1 MLKSPFE
8 EESIEIPIPKEL
20 PLLPIRDLV
29 IFPHMVFPI
38 FVGRSFSINAIEE
51 AIENKDRY
59 IFLSLQKDK
68 DIEEPGADDIYQI
81 GTVATIL
88 KMMKLEDD
96 RIKILVQGVA
106 RAKIKEFR
114 KEGDLYK
121 VNVEI
126 IKEPETV
133 EESIEVEALIHS
145 IKDLLD
151 KAIALGKQILP
162 DLLEIIRSVEEP
174 GKLADLVASIL
185 DLKSQEAQK
194 ILEIIDPIERLR
206 EVHNLLLKEVGLLE
220 IQHKIRIAARESME
234 KDQREYF
241 LRQQIKAIQEELG
254 ERDEKQEEIERYIEK
269 IEKAGMP
276 EEVKEEALKQL
287 KRLEKMHPDSAEA
300 AVIRTYLDWLVELPW
315 NKRTKDKLDLKRA
328 KKILDQDHYDLEKV
342 KERILEYL
350 AVQKLK
356 KGRGIKGPILCFVGP
371 PGVGKTSLGKSIAKA
386 LGRKFVR
393 QSLGG
398 VRDEAEIRGH
408 RRTYVGA
415 MPGRIIQ
422 GIKQAGTK
430 NPVFMLDEVDKLAS
444 DFRGDPASAL
454 LEVLDP
460 EQNKEFVDHYL
471 GVPFDLSEVMFIC
484 TANRID
490 TIPRPLL
497 DRMEIIRIP
506 GYSEE
511 EKLYIAKQYLI
522 PRQLK
527 ENGLSEKYVEF
538 TDSGLKF
545 LIRHYTREAGVRS
558 LERQINAV
566 LRKIAKEIALTGK
579 KKKYRVT
586 KSLVKK
592 FLGAP
597 LYMPEKEKEDEI
609 GVVTGLAWTEVGGE
623 ILKIEATRMPGK
635 GQLILTGSLGDVM
648 KESAMTAL
656 SYVKSKSEEYGIDP
670 KDFQKYDVHVHVP
683 AGAIPK
689 DGPSAGI
696 AITTAIFSL
705 FTQKPVKAD
714 VAMTGEI
721 TLRGRVLPV
730 GGLKEKILAAKRAD
744 IKTVILPKDNKDEVM
759 EDLPPFARKSLNL
772 VFVEHIDEVF
782 PIAIKD
788 FEEILEKAKK
798 NKKKSNKKTTKKK
811 EKEVVS

>member
-1 MLKSPFE
+1 MLNPFE
-8 EESIEIPIPKEL
+8 DEQVEIPIPEEL
-20 PLLPIRDLV
+20 PLLPVRDLV
-29 IFPHMVFPI
+29 IFPYMVFPI
-38 FVGRSFSINAIEE
+38 FVGRPFSIKAIEE
-51 AIENKDRY
+51 AIENHDRY
-59 IFLSLQKDK
+59 IFLALQKDK
-68 DIEEPGADDIYQI
+68 DIEEPGVDDVYPV

-88 KMMKLEDD
+88 RMMRLDDD
-96 RIKILVQGVA
+96 RIKILVQGTA
-106 RAKIKEFR
+106 RARIKEFR
-114 KEGDLYK
+114 KEDGMYK
-121 VNVEI
+121 VKIEVLE
-126 IKEPETV
+126 EPEV
-133 EESIEVEALIHS
+133 PEENIEVEALKHS
-145 IKDLLD
+145 IKDLID
-151 KAIALGKQILP
+151 KAIGLGKQIIP
-162 DLLEIIRSVEEP
+162 DLLDIIKSVDEP

-185 DLKSQEAQK
+185 DLKSEEAQQ
-194 ILEIIDPIERLR
+194 ILEITDPLERLR
-206 EVHNLLLKEVGLLE
+206 KVHDLLLKEVGLLE
-220 IQHKIRIAARESME
+220 IQHKIRTAARESME

-254 ERDEKQEEIERYIEK
+254 EKDERQEEIEQYQKK
-269 IEKAGMP
+269 IEESGMP
-276 EEVKEEALKQL
+276 EEVRKEAEKQL

-300 AVIRTYLDWLVELPW
+300 GVIRTYLDWLVELPW
-315 NKRTKDKLDLKRA
+315 NKRTKDRLDLKRA
-328 KKILDQDHYDLEKV
+328 KKVLDEDHYDLDKV

-356 KGRGIKGPILCFVGP
+356 KDKAVKGPILCFVGP
-371 PGVGKTSLGKSIAKA
+371 PGVGKTSLGKSIARA

-460 EQNKEFVDHYL
+460 QQNKEFVDHYL

-511 EKLYIAKQYLI
+511 EKLYIAKNYLI
-522 PRQLK
+522 PRQMKETGLK
-527 ENGLSEKYVEF
+527 PKYVEF
-538 TDSGLKF
+538 TDAGLKF

-579 KKKYRVT
+579 KKKYRIT

-597 LYMPEKEKEDEI
+597 LYMPEKELQDEV

-623 ILKIEATRMPGK
+623 ILKIEATKMPGK

-656 SYVKSKSEEYGIDP
+656 SYVKSKAEEYKIDP
-670 KDFQKYDVHVHVP
+670 ELFQKYDVHVHVP

-696 AITTAIFSL
+696 SIATAICSL
-705 FTQKPVKAD
+705 FTELPVRAD

-721 TLRGRVLPV
+721 TLRGKVLPV
-730 GGLKEKILAAKRAD
+730 GGLKEKILAAKRAG
-744 IKTVILPKDNKDEVM
+744 IKDVILPKDNKDEVM
-759 EDLPPFARKSLNL
+759 EDLPPFARKDINL
-772 VFVEHIDEVF
+772 IFVEHVDEVF
-782 PIAIKD
+782 KIAIKD
-788 FEEILEKAKK
+788 FEKRIKQKRKSRKK
-798 NKKKSNKKTTKKK
+798 
-811 EKEVVS
+811 

>member
-8 EESIEIPIPKEL
+8 EENIEEVPIPEEL

-29 IFPHMVFPI
+29 IFPYMVFPI
-38 FVGRSFSINAIEE
+38 FVGRTFSINAIEE
-51 AIENKDRY
+51 AIENNDRY
-59 IFLSLQKDK
+59 IFLALQKDK
-68 DIEEPGADDIYQI
+68 DIEEPGADDIYQY

-88 KMMKLEDD
+88 RMMKLEDD

-106 RAKIKEFR
+106 RGKIKEFR
-114 KEGDLYK
+114 KEGELYK
-121 VNVEI
+121 VKIDV
-126 IKEPETV
+126 IKEPEEI
-133 EESIEVEALIHS
+133 EENIEVEALIHS

-185 DLKSQEAQK
+185 DLKSHEAQK
-194 ILEIIDPIERLR
+194 ILEITDPIERLR

-220 IQHKIRIAARESME
+220 IQHKIRTAARESME

-254 ERDEKQEEIERYIEK
+254 ERDEKQEEIERYTEK

-276 EEVKEEALKQL
+276 EEVKEEAFKQL

-356 KGRGIKGPILCFVGP
+356 KGKGIKGPILCFVGP

-415 MPGRIIQ
+415 LPGRIIQ

-579 KKKYRVT
+579 KKKYRIT

-721 TLRGRVLPV
+721 TLRGKVLPV

-759 EDLPPFARKSLNL
+759 EDLPPFSRKSMNL

-788 FEEILEKAKK
+788 FDDILKKAK
-798 NKKKSNKKTTKKK
+798 KKK
-811 EKEVVS
+811 EKAS

>member
-1 MLKSPFE
+1 MALSLFDE
-8 EESIEIPIPKEL
+8 ETSMEAPIPEEL

-29 IFPHMVFPI
+29 IFPYMVFPI
-38 FVGRSFSINAIEE
+38 FVGRPFSIKAIEE
-51 AIENKDRY
+51 AIESHDRY
-59 IFLSLQKDK
+59 IFLALQKDK
-68 DIEEPGADDIYQI
+68 DIEEPTKDDLYET

-88 KMMKLEDD
+88 RMMKLEDD

-106 RAKIKEFR
+106 RAKIKDFI
-114 KEGDLYK
+114 KEDNLYK
-121 VNVEI
+121 VKLEI
-126 IKEPETV
+126 LEEPKPP
-133 EESIEVEALIHS
+133 EENIEVEALIHS

-151 KAIALGKQILP
+151 KSIALGKQVLP
-162 DLLEIIRSVEEP
+162 DLVEIIRTLEEP
-174 GKLADLVASIL
+174 GKLSDLVASIL
-185 DLKSQEAQK
+185 DLKSADAQK
-194 ILEIIDPIERLR
+194 ILEIVDPVERLR
-206 EVHNLLLKEVGLLE
+206 HVHDLFIKEVGLLE
-220 IQHKIRIAARESME
+220 IQHKIRTAARESME

-254 ERDEKQEEIERYIEK
+254 EKDERQEEVEQYRKK
-269 IEKAGMP
+269 IEEAGMP
-276 EEVKEEALKQL
+276 EDVREEAEKQL

-300 AVIRTYLDWLVELPW
+300 GVIRTYLDWLVELPW
-315 NKRTKDKLDLKRA
+315 SKRTKDKLDLKRA
-328 KKILDQDHYDLEKV
+328 KRILDEDHYDLEKV

-356 KGRGIKGPILCFVGP
+356 KEKSMKGPILCFVGP
-371 PGVGKTSLGKSIAKA
+371 PGVGKTSLGKSIARS

-415 MPGRIIQ
+415 LPGRIIQ
-422 GIKQAGTK
+422 AIKQAGTK
-430 NPVFMLDEVDKLAS
+430 NPVIMLDEVDKLAS

-460 EQNKEFVDHYL
+460 EQNREFTDHYL

-497 DRMEIIRIP
+497 DRMEVIRIP

-511 EKLYIAKQYLI
+511 EKLYIAKNYLI

-527 ENGLSEKYVEF
+527 ENGLSQKYVEF
-538 TDSGLKF
+538 TDSGLRF

-566 LRKIAKEIALTGK
+566 LRKIAKEIALKGK
-579 KKKYRVT
+579 KKKYRIT

-597 LYMPEKEKEDEI
+597 LYMPEKEKSDEI

-670 KDFQKYDVHVHVP
+670 EDFQKYDTHVHVP

-696 AITTAIFSL
+696 SIATAICSL
-705 FTQKPVKAD
+705 FMNLPVRAD

-721 TLRGRVLPV
+721 TLRGKVLPV
-730 GGLKEKILAAKRAD
+730 GGLKEKILAAKRAE
-744 IKTVILPKDNKDEVM
+744 IKDVILPKDNKDEVM
-759 EDLPPFARKSLNL
+759 EDLPPFARKNINL
-772 VFVEHIDEVF
+772 IFVDHIDQVF
-782 PIAIKD
+782 KIAIKD
-788 FEEILEKAKK
+788 FEKK
-798 NKKKSNKKTTKKK
+798 IKKKGNKKS
-811 EKEVVS
+811 

>member
-1 MLKSPFE
+1 MALSLFDE
-8 EESIEIPIPKEL
+8 ETNMEAPIPEEL

-29 IFPHMVFPI
+29 IFPYMVFPI
-38 FVGRSFSINAIEE
+38 FVGRPFSIKAIEE
-51 AIENKDRY
+51 AIESHDRY
-59 IFLSLQKDK
+59 IFLALQKDK
-68 DIEEPGADDIYQI
+68 DIEEPTKDDLYEI

-88 KMMKLEDD
+88 RMMKLEDD

-106 RAKIKEFR
+106 RGKIKEFI
-114 KEGDLYK
+114 KEDNLYK
-121 VNVEI
+121 VKLEVLE
-126 IKEPETV
+126 EPKPP
-133 EESIEVEALIHS
+133 EENIEVEALIHS

-151 KAIALGKQILP
+151 KSIALGKQVLP
-162 DLLEIIRSVEEP
+162 DLVEIIRTLEEP
-174 GKLADLVASIL
+174 GKLSDLVASIL
-185 DLKSQEAQK
+185 DLKSPDAQK
-194 ILEIIDPIERLR
+194 ILEIVDPVERLR
-206 EVHNLLLKEVGLLE
+206 YVHDLFIKEVGLLE
-220 IQHKIRIAARESME
+220 IQHKIRTAARESME

-254 ERDEKQEEIERYIEK
+254 EKDERQEEVEQYRKK
-269 IEKAGMP
+269 IEEAGMP
-276 EEVKEEALKQL
+276 EDVREEAEKQL

-300 AVIRTYLDWLVELPW
+300 GVIRTYLDWLVELPW
-315 NKRTKDKLDLKRA
+315 SKRTKDKLDLKRA
-328 KKILDQDHYDLEKV
+328 KRILDEDHYDLEKV

-356 KGRGIKGPILCFVGP
+356 KEKSMKGPILCFVGP
-371 PGVGKTSLGKSIAKA
+371 PGVGKTSLGKSIARS

-415 MPGRIIQ
+415 LPGRIIQ
-422 GIKQAGTK
+422 AIKQAGTK
-430 NPVFMLDEVDKLAS
+430 NPVIMLDEVDKLAS

-460 EQNKEFVDHYL
+460 EQNREFTDHYL

-497 DRMEIIRIP
+497 DRMEVIRIP

-511 EKLYIAKQYLI
+511 EKLYIAKNYLI

-527 ENGLSEKYVEF
+527 ENGLSQKYVEF
-538 TDSGLKF
+538 TDSGLRF

-566 LRKIAKEIALTGK
+566 LRKIAKEIALKGK
-579 KKKYRVT
+579 KKKYRIT

-597 LYMPEKEKEDEI
+597 LYMPEKEKSDEI

-670 KDFQKYDVHVHVP
+670 EDFQKYDTHVHVP

-696 AITTAIFSL
+696 SIATAICSL
-705 FTQKPVKAD
+705 FMNLPVRAD

-721 TLRGRVLPV
+721 TLRGKVLPV
-730 GGLKEKILAAKRAD
+730 GGLKEKILAAKRAE
-744 IKTVILPKDNKDEVM
+744 IKDVILPKDNKDEVM
-759 EDLPPFARKSLNL
+759 EDLPPFARKNINL
-772 VFVEHIDEVF
+772 IFVDHIDQVF
-782 PIAIKD
+782 KIAIKD
-788 FEEILEKAKK
+788 FEKK
-798 NKKKSNKKTTKKK
+798 INKKGNK
-811 EKEVVS
+811 ES

>member
-1 MLKSPFE
+1 MLQPFE
-8 EESIEIPIPKEL
+8 EEQIEVPIPEEL
-20 PLLPIRDLV
+20 PLLPVRDLV
-29 IFPHMVFPI
+29 IFPYMVFPI
-38 FVGRSFSINAIEE
+38 FVGRPFSIKAIEE
-51 AIENKDRY
+51 AIENHDRY
-59 IFLSLQKDK
+59 IFLALQKDK
-68 DIEEPGADDIYQI
+68 DIEEPGGDDLYQI

-88 KMMKLEDD
+88 RMMRLDDD

-106 RAKIKEFR
+106 RGKIQELR
-114 KEGDLYK
+114 KESDLYK
-121 VNVEI
+121 VKIQVFEE
-126 IKEPETV
+126 KETY
-133 EESIEVEALIHS
+133 EENIEVEALKHS
-145 IKDLLD
+145 IRDLID
-151 KAIALGKQILP
+151 KAVSLGKQIIP
-162 DLLEIIRSVEEP
+162 DLLDIIKSVEEP

-185 DLKSQEAQK
+185 DLKSEEAQK
-194 ILEIIDPIERLR
+194 ILEIVDPLERLR
-206 EVHNLLLKEVGLLE
+206 KVHDLLLKEVGLLE
-220 IQHKIRIAARESME
+220 IQHKIRTAARESME

-254 ERDEKQEEIERYIEK
+254 ERDERQEEIEQYRKK
-269 IEKAGMP
+269 IEESGMP
-276 EEVKEEALKQL
+276 EDVKKEAEKQL

-300 AVIRTYLDWLVELPW
+300 GVIRTYLDWLVELPW

-328 KKILDQDHYDLEKV
+328 KKILDEDHYDLEKV

-356 KGRGIKGPILCFVGP
+356 KDRAIKGPILCFVGP
-371 PGVGKTSLGKSIAKA
+371 PGVGKTSLGKSIARA

-415 MPGRIIQ
+415 LPGRIIQ
-422 GIKQAGTK
+422 AIKQAGTK
-430 NPVFMLDEVDKLAS
+430 NPVLMLDEVDKLAS

-497 DRMEIIRIP
+497 DRMEVIRIP

-511 EKLYIAKQYLI
+511 EKLYIAKNYLI

-527 ENGLSEKYVEF
+527 ETGLKPKYVEF
-538 TDSGLKF
+538 TDAGLKF

-566 LRKIAKEIALTGK
+566 LRKIAKEIALSGK
-579 KKKYRVT
+579 KKKYRIT

-623 ILKIEATRMPGK
+623 ILKIEATKMPGK

-656 SYVKSKSEEYGIDP
+656 SYVKSKAEEYRIDP

-696 AITTAIFSL
+696 SIATAICSL
-705 FTQKPVKAD
+705 FTQLPVRSD

-721 TLRGRVLPV
+721 TLRGKVLPV
-730 GGLKEKILAAKRAD
+730 GGLKEKILAAKRAG
-744 IKTVILPKDNKDEVM
+744 IKDVILPKDNKDEVM
-759 EDLPPFARKSLNL
+759 EDIPPFARRDINL
-772 VFVEHIDEVF
+772 IFVEHIDEVF
-782 PIAIKD
+782 KIAIKD
-788 FEEILEKAKK
+788 FEKRI
-798 NKKKSNKKTTKKK
+798 KKKRGRKKK
-811 EKEVVS
+811 D

>member
-1 MLKSPFE
+1 MLKPPFE
-8 EESIEIPIPKEL
+8 EENIEIPIPEEL

-29 IFPHMVFPI
+29 IFPYMVFPI
-38 FVGRSFSINAIEE
+38 FVGRTFSINAIEE
-51 AIENKDRY
+51 AIENNDRY
-59 IFLSLQKDK
+59 IFLALQKDK
-68 DIEEPGADDIYQI
+68 DIEEPGADDIYQF

-88 KMMKLEDD
+88 RMMKLEDD

-106 RAKIKEFR
+106 RGKIKEFR
-114 KEGDLYK
+114 KERDLYRVK
-121 VNVEI
+121 IDV

-133 EESIEVEALIHS
+133 EENIEVEALIHS

-185 DLKSQEAQK
+185 DLKSHEAQK
-194 ILEIIDPIERLR
+194 ILEITDPIERLR

-220 IQHKIRIAARESME
+220 IQHKIRTAARESME

-254 ERDEKQEEIERYIEK
+254 ERDEKQEEIERYTEK

-342 KERILEYL
+342 KDRILEYL

-579 KKKYRVT
+579 KKKYRIT

-721 TLRGRVLPV
+721 TLRGKVLPV

-788 FEEILEKAKK
+788 FEEIIEKAKK
-798 NKKKSNKKTTKKK
+798 KRKKKK
-811 EKEVVS
+811 EKVS